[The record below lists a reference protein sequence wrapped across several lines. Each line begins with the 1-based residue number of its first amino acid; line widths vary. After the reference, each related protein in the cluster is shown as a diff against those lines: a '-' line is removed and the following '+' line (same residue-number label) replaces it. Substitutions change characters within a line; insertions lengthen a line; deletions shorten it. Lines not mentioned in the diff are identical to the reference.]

1 MTASNAINPSQLAAL
16 AAAQNKPAATATTV
30 QSKEAPEVAKEPEI
44 KGRVFFCEFGVFESF
59 LSPTG
64 VPVTFYKGFAVVED
78 PELIQFVKTLKAVKD
93 VTDTVKRSELPVP
106 PKRERSRNWASRV
119 GDPTVFNPLDLLN
132 RAVLSSAGVTQAQ
145 ASNSK

>member
-16 AAAQNKPAATATTV
+16 AAAQNKPAAATAT
-30 QSKEAPEVAKEPEI
+30 QSKTEPEVVKEPEI
-44 KGRVFFCEFGVFESF
+44 KGRVFFGEFGVFESF

-132 RAVLSSAGVTQAQ
+132 RAVLSSAGMTQAQ